1 MARKLTASDRKALIR
16 LASTLPKGS
25 PERRTILARLA
36 LESETFDLMDQLSP
50 DFGATEGGAWVDDV
64 TYGKPRWDKS
74 QGKMVRPYKAQVSG
88 EIIGS
93 VDGGPEAYKEALMGM
108 ASWSSSR
115 GYPSLETKINLQ
127 NGLKGRGIIMYER
140 DDNFLLIALIGFK
153 YHQIPNGWDNPS
165 YWEAVEAFS
174 DFMRRPPS
182 GFFIESD
189 NPHGYSALEDEGV
202 GSRTWG
208 VTPTDPAQDL
218 KKAKAA
224 LKKVV
229 AKASEYF
236 GKI

>member
-93 VDGGPEAYKEALMGM
+93 VDGGPEAYKEALLGM
-108 ASWSSSR
+108 ASWKA
-115 GYPSLETKINLQ
+115 GTLDYAPSLETKVNLP
-127 NGLKGRGIIMYER
+127 NGVELHGIIAIDEE
-140 DDNFLLIALIGFK
+140 FLLIAVIPRKGAFLIS
-153 YHQIPNGWDNPS
+153 DS
-165 YWEAVEAFS
+165 AVHVPIAQVFDEFHKVLS
-174 DFMRRPPS
+174 RPPS
-182 GFFIESD
+182 GLFSD
-189 NPHGYSALEDEGV
+189 DLLGDYPKLA
-202 GSRTWG
+202 WG
-208 VTPTDPAQDL
+208 VPFSDPAQDL

-224 LKKVV
+224 LKKLLD
-229 AKASEYF
+229 AASKIF
-236 GKI
+236 G